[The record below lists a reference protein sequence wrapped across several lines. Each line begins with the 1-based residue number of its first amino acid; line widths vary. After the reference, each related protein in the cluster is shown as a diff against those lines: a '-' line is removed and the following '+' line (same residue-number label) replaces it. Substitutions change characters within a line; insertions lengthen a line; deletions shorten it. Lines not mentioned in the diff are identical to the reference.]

1 MPETG
6 GVPPKGDL
14 GGAPPGTF
22 GCPAVPETGG
32 LLAPDDRGAG
42 PLGDVGCPAAGAL
55 GERADSPDMVLL
67 EALLAPARG
76 RKLARSSAISCA
88 DGRTSASPVHLT
100 TRSATSWGA
109 SSGTLHAQL
118 LCVRK
123 TNNLG
128 TAANIHKHS
137 GPIAHSCVKGEG

>member
-6 GVPPKGDL
+6 GLPPKGDL
-14 GGAPPGTF
+14 GAASPGTF
-22 GCPAVPETGG
+22 GCPAVPKTGG

-42 PLGDVGCPAAGAL
+42 PLSDEGCPAVGAL

-88 DGRTSASPVHLT
+88 DGRTSGSPVHLT
-100 TRSATSWGA
+100 TRSAISWGA

-118 LCVRK
+118 LCVKK
-123 TNNLG
+123 TNNLC
-128 TAANIHKHS
+128 TVATIHKHS
-137 GPIAHSCVKGEG
+137 GPTAHSSVRGEG